1 MLIST
6 NCWGTIFSGNSRS
19 SKLKTKEHKSY
30 VLFVFIFNWCWR
42 LASKYFLSWD
52 FWNLFVK
59 SFYTV
64 MLLRKSNVK
73 VTVCDIL
80 SQELR
85 GYKLAFID
93 FKSSYDSYNVH
104 WLSVFYIQIK
114 KCKNTIYTIRPYY
127 DILFYYVCI
136 LFYFIPLFV

>member
-1 MLIST
+1 MLKI
-6 NCWGTIFSGNSRS
+6 GIEVFS
-19 SKLKTKEHKSY
+19 
-30 VLFVFIFNWCWR
+30 VLG
-42 LASKYFLSWD
+42 FLEPVY
-52 FWNLFVK
+52 VK
-59 SFYTV
+59 SFYAV
-64 MLLRKSNVK
+64 MLLRKSNVE

-85 GYKLAFID
+85 GYNLVFID

-114 KCKNTIYTIRPYY
+114 KCKNTIYTIRLYY